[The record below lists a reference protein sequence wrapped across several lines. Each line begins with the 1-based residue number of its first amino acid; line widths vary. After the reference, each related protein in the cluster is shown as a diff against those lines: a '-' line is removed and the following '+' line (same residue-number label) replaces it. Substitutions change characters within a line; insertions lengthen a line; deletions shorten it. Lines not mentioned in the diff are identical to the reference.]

1 MSKKSKSCRGDCT
14 LLKRITFLVI
24 AIVLIKP
31 IYDFGSRWYDDVMEF
46 LNDHE
51 VKIEDASSDVL
62 SSVSSAKETLVNTA
76 ANTLTTVDVQL
87 PDSVQTTEELA
98 DSFYYYLSR
107 WETNFEI
114 HYVGSTTDIENVI
127 QKAVD
132 DAASRDQYIFG
143 HLAERTIEY
152 EYSRLDA
159 KIKVHQTY
167 LTNPAQEDIVN
178 EKVASI
184 LSTAD
189 TESMSDFQ
197 KVKFVNDYIVK
208 NTEYSTNT
216 TASPH
221 SAYAVIQENKGV
233 CQGYALLAL
242 KMLQALGVETQYVVG
257 EVYTGGHAWNLLKV
271 DGEWY
276 HLDTTWNDPTP
287 DRKNIVR
294 YEYFLVNDDKLKLD
308 HTWIQSDYPEAKS
321 SKFEFM
327 AQIDHAYE
335 QDGVIYYSNV
345 DDNNLLYRMDLNT
358 GKATPLTDSRA
369 QYIVGAGEWLYFSN
383 YSNGAYLTKI
393 RTDGSDESTLYRGEV
408 DNLFVDDGYLYF
420 STEEG
425 LKKLEL

>member
-1 MSKKSKSCRGDCT
+1 MKSCRGDCT

-31 IYDFGSRWYDDVMEF
+31 IYDFGSQWYDDVMQF
-46 LNDHE
+46 LNNHE
-51 VKIEDASSDVL
+51 VKIEDASFEVL

-76 ANTLTTVDVQL
+76 ANALTTVDVEL
-87 PDSVQTTEELA
+87 PNSVQTTEELA

-114 HYVGSTTDIENVI
+114 HYVGSTADIENII
-127 QKAVD
+127 QKAID

-152 EYSRLDA
+152 EYSSLDA

-167 LTNPAQEDIVN
+167 LTNPAQEDVVN

-184 LSTAD
+184 LSTVDA
-189 TESMSDFQ
+189 ESMSDFQ

-216 TASPH
+216 AASPH

-242 KMLQALGVETQYVVG
+242 KMLQALGVETKYVVG
-257 EVYTGGHAWNLLKV
+257 EVYTGGHAWNLVKV

-308 HTWIQSDYPEAKS
+308 HTWIHSDYPEAKS

-358 GKATPLTDSRA
+358 GETAPLTNSRA
-369 QYIVGAGEWLYFSN
+369 QYIVGAGEWIYFSN

-408 DNLFVDDGYLYF
+408 DNLFVEDGYLYF

>member
-1 MSKKSKSCRGDCT
+1 MKSCRGDCT

-31 IYDFGSRWYDDVMEF
+31 IYDFGSQWYDDVMQF
-46 LNDHE
+46 LNNHE
-51 VKIEDASSDVL
+51 VKIEDASFEVL

-76 ANTLTTVDVQL
+76 ANALTTVDVEL
-87 PDSVQTTEELA
+87 PNSVQTTEELA

-114 HYVGSTTDIENVI
+114 HYVGSTADIENII
-127 QKAVD
+127 QKAID

-143 HLAERTIEY
+143 HLAERTIKY
-152 EYSRLDA
+152 EYSSLDA

-167 LTNPAQEDIVN
+167 LTNPAQEDVVN

-184 LSTAD
+184 LSTVDA
-189 TESMSDFQ
+189 ESMSDFQ

-216 TASPH
+216 AASPH

-242 KMLQALGVETQYVVG
+242 KMLQALGVETKYVVG
-257 EVYTGGHAWNLLKV
+257 EVYTGGHAWNLVKV

-308 HTWIQSDYPEAKS
+308 HTWIHSDYPEAKS

-358 GKATPLTDSRA
+358 GETAPLTNSRA
-369 QYIVGAGEWLYFSN
+369 QYIVGAGEWIYFSN

-408 DNLFVDDGYLYF
+408 DNLFVEDGYLYF

>member
-1 MSKKSKSCRGDCT
+1 MQ
-14 LLKRITFLVI
+14 
-24 AIVLIKP
+24 
-31 IYDFGSRWYDDVMEF
+31 F

-114 HYVGSTTDIENVI
+114 HYVGSTADIENVI

-167 LTNPAQEDIVN
+167 LTNPAQEEIVN

-242 KMLQALGVETQYVVG
+242 KMLQALGVETKYVVG
-257 EVYTGGHAWNLLKV
+257 EVYTGGHAWNLVKV

-308 HTWIQSDYPEAKS
+308 HTWIHSDYPEANS
-321 SKFEFM
+321 TKFEFM

-408 DNLFVDDGYLYF
+408 DNLFVEDGYLYF